1 MNEQYLSI
9 KDAIDKTGMSDASLR
24 RLCRKG
30 LKGRDYKHDL
40 DGRLFLS
47 ESFLFNIYPPLNQPI
62 KTHSKDDYSSYQAI
76 QNELGLIKESFLIQ
90 TNALSDEKDKR
101 INDLKGELI
110 AKDTMIGNLASAIEG
125 LNKNM
130 SLLTE
135 RTREQNIIIQSLQ
148 DKFSH
153 QLPNNSAS
161 ISKHI
166 PNTVMLVDKLLIGVA
181 ALASLAVLTF
191 LGMMLFAYFKS

>member
-1 MNEQYLSI
+1 M
-9 KDAIDKTGMSDASLR
+9 
-24 RLCRKG
+24 
-30 LKGRDYKHDL
+30 
-40 DGRLFLS
+40 
-47 ESFLFNIYPPLNQPI
+47 YPPLNQFVKVPI
-62 KTHSKDDYSSYQAI
+62 KDDYVHYQAL
-76 QNELGLIKESFLIQ
+76 QSELGLIKESFL
-90 TNALSDEKDKR
+90 THSNALSDEKDKR

-153 QLPNNSAS
+153 QLPNNQVAAH
-161 ISKHI
+161 KQA
-166 PNTVMLVDKLLIGVA
+166 PTKMMLVDKLLISVA

-191 LGMMLFAYFKS
+191 LGMMLFAYLKS